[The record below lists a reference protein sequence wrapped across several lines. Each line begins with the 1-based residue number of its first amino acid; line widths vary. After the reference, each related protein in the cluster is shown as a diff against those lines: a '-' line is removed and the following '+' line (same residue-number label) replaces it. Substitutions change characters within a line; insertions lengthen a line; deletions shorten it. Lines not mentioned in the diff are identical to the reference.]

1 MLASDSAPK
10 YVVPPSTVIKLKMSV
25 LLAVVVNVGVEAF
38 GNLTVAG
45 HVAVRDPVA
54 SCFKISMKL
63 KETPETGGLVK
74 VNVQLPV
81 IVISKMLAVE
91 RSTA

>member
-1 MLASDSAPK
+1 MLASDSDPK

-25 LLAVVVNVGVEAF
+25 LLAVVVNVGVEPLGYF
-38 GNLTVAG
+38 TDAG

-63 KETPETGGLVK
+63 NEVPEAGGLVN

-81 IVISKMLAVE
+81 IVILKMLAVD
-91 RSTA
+91 RSTV

>member
-1 MLASDSAPK
+1 MK
-10 YVVPPSTVIKLKMSV
+10 FKMSV
-25 LLAVVVNVGVEAF
+25 LLAVVVNVGVEPF
-38 GNLTVAG
+38 GHLTDAG
-45 HVAVRDPVA
+45 HVAVRDPVP
-54 SCFKISMKL
+54 SWSKISMKL
-63 KETPETGGLVK
+63 YDTPEDGGLVN